1 MYPLRCSVRHQHG
14 PHRVEARGTWTA
26 FHCAGSLS
34 RTDFER
40 LLTEAFG
47 CEAA

>member
-1 MYPLRCSVRHQHG
+1 MLPQRCSDPREHG
-14 PHRVEARGTWTA
+14 PHRVPARGTWTA